1 MARKQTDTKRARPS
15 NTDSRIRWIIQV
27 IMKFRGKWLNFPAR
41 NLALTFHSAWKR
53 LLTLWK
59 TLNVGWSVVY
69 GFVCILT
76 LCQHFIALVQ
86 VFCWRVRQAQTCWV
100 FQLCRPPSPDLSRSR
115 FLPFTAVV
123 YFYVLLIEIRQ
134 TSKNEVPVV
143 AVVSCLCFLA
153 NRCSLLDFIGF
164 ASSQAT
170 EMVFHWSF
178 MIKPNRVY
186 R

>member
-15 NTDSRIRWIIQV
+15 NTDNRIRWIIQI
-27 IMKFRGKWLNFPAR
+27 IMKFRGKWLYFPAR

-59 TLNVGWSVVY
+59 TLNVGWRSVVY
-69 GFVCILT
+69 GFLCILT

-86 VFCWRVRQAQTCWV
+86 VFCWRARQAQTCWV
-100 FQLCRPPSPDLSRSR
+100 FQLRRPPSPLVSRSR

-134 TSKNEVPVV
+134 TSKNEV
-143 AVVSCLCFLA
+143 ALLWLSCLVSVLLQTDARLLWLRFFTS
-153 NRCSLLDFIGF
+153 NRDRFPLK
-164 ASSQAT
+164 
-170 EMVFHWSF
+170 FHDQT
-178 MIKPNRVY
+178 
-186 R
+186 